1 MRKILLIFTTCF
13 ALLGSAYAQQE
24 VTGTVVDNDGAGIP
38 GVSIIHVG
46 TTNGTITNLEGKY
59 TITVPSDAVLLY
71 SFVGMTTVEETLNGR
86 TTIDIQMAQSII
98 DLDEVVVDH
107 FGFVRIYRVAAPL
120 VSFRKMIPR

>member
-46 TTNGTITNLEGKY
+46 TTNGTITNLTGLRFTHTECLQLNLAGK
-59 TITVPSDAVLLY
+59 SDL
-71 SFVGMTTVEETLNGR
+71 
-86 TTIDIQMAQSII
+86 II
-98 DLDEVVVDH
+98 NW
-107 FGFVRIYRVAAPL
+107 
-120 VSFRKMIPR
+120 